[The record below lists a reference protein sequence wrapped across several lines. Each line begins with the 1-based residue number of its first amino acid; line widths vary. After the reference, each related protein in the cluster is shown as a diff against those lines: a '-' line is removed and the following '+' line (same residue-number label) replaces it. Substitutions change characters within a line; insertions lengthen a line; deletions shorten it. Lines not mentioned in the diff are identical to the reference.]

1 MVCRR
6 HEATPPASGLAA
18 VVVRGPAIG
27 GGGAGRRAEE
37 DCLAKSLLEVG
48 GAGMRLPLV
57 REGQWQ
63 ASFSAVEG
71 HGSPASGARR
81 GCGHFFFFFS
91 VLFLFLIFN
100 KGGVG
105 GRF

>member
-18 VVVRGPAIG
+18 VVVRRPAIG
-27 GGGAGRRAEE
+27 GGRAGRRAEE

-57 REGQWQ
+57 RE
-63 ASFSAVEG
+63 
-71 HGSPASGARR
+71 ASGKPLSPQLGSWFTCVGLEQ
-81 GCGHFFFFFS
+81 GCGHFFF
-91 VLFLFLIFN
+91 
-100 KGGVG
+100 
-105 GRF
+105 

>member
-48 GAGMRLPLV
+48 GAGNA
-57 REGQWQ
+57 
-63 ASFSAVEG
+63 ASFSSRGPVASL
-71 HGSPASGARR
+71 SPQLKVMIHLRQALG
-81 GCGHFFFFFS
+81 GVVGTFFFFLVFC
-91 VLFLFLIFN
+91 FCF
-100 KGGVG
+100 
-105 GRF
+105 